1 MGIKETLKRV
11 RASTPLN
18 HLTTSTL
25 HKLFTVTG
33 RQSELV
39 IKHLPR
45 TGLTSI
51 ALPDAKIL
59 KLDATGEDWIPTQ
72 LFWRGWQGYEP
83 EVTSLFYLLSQRA
96 QTVFDVGAHIGFF
109 SILAGLA
116 NPAAEVFAFEPLGQ
130 VFLRLTHNVA
140 LNGLTN
146 VRCFRMAAGA
156 TEGVEE
162 FYFPDGNE
170 PVSSSLRSDMLLESL
185 GPENVRHVPV
195 AVVTLDEIVAR
206 HGVGCVSLIKLDTER
221 TEHDV
226 LAGCRAT
233 LQRDRPEII
242 CEVWPDAG
250 NQRQLEDVLR
260 PLHYRFYQLRPEGP
274 SARTEIIGS
283 TQYLNYLFTARP
295 SEIGL

>member
-1 MGIKETLKRV
+1 MGIKKTLRQM
-11 RASTPLN
+11 RASQPWN
-18 HLTTSTL
+18 HLATSIL
-25 HKLFTVTG
+25 HKAFTLAG
-33 RQSELV
+33 HQSEFV

-45 TGLTSI
+45 TGITSI

-72 LFWRGWQGYEP
+72 LFWRGWQGYDP
-83 EVTSLFYLLSQRA
+83 EVTAFYYRLAESA

-116 NPAAEVFAFEPLGQ
+116 NPAARVFAFEPLDQ
-130 VFLRLTHNVA
+130 IFSRLTHNVA

-146 VRCFRMAAGA
+146 VHCFRMAAGA

-162 FYFPDGNE
+162 FYFPDGKE
-170 PVSSSLRSDMLLESL
+170 PVSSSLRSDMLVESL
-185 GPENVRHVPV
+185 GAEKVRHVPV
-195 AVVTLDEIVAR
+195 PVVTLDEIVAR
-206 HGVGCVSLIKLDTER
+206 HGVDCVSLIKLDTER

-233 LQRDRPEII
+233 LERDRPEII

-260 PLHYRFYQLRPEGP
+260 PLDYHFYQLRPEGP
-274 SARTEIIGS
+274 AKRTEIIGS
-283 TQYLNYLFTARP
+283 AEYLNYLFTARP